1 MPLKKGTSEKVT
13 EENFH
18 DVRGGKTY
26 ARTKTKLGK
35 KRAQKQMV
43 AIVLSNRRKSG
54 QKRAPRK
61 RG

>member
-18 DVRGGKTY
+18 DVRHGKTY
-26 ARTKTKLGK
+26 ARTKQKLGK

-43 AIVLSNRRKSG
+43 AIVLSNKRHS
-54 QKRAPRK
+54 KRAPRK